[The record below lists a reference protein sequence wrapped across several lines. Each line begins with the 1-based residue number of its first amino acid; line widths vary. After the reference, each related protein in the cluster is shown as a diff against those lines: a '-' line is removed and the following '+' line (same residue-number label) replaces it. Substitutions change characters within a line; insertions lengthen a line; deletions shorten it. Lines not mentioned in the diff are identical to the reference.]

1 MPLFFRWV
9 TNLIYSERDFNLVQQ
24 EHNHLVRFSAMA
36 SKCEIL
42 LDTDDRLLAQ
52 KLAQTAFRE
61 AKRIEQKYSRYLKD
75 NIVSRINNSHGRS
88 VALDAETLQLFSFA
102 DKLYQLSAG
111 LFDITSGVLRKAW
124 RFDGSNILPDQK
136 EIDSILPNIGWK
148 KVGWK
153 KVGWE
158 KVGWEKPT
166 VTESEIILP
175 AGMQIDLGGIG
186 KEYAVDKTLAIICE
200 LTSIPVLVNYGGDIA
215 TNGTSHPQKF
225 WTVGIESIDEDN
237 PHQTLR
243 LKSGALATSGDQ
255 HRCIVKDG
263 KRYGHILNPR
273 TGWPIE
279 NAPRS
284 ITVAANTCVEAGTL
298 STLAMLQGINAED
311 YLSELEATSWTLR
324 DE

>member
-1 MPLFFRWV
+1 MPSFFRWV
-9 TNLIYSERDFNLVQQ
+9 TNLTYNEQDFNLVQQ

-42 LDTDDRLLAQ
+42 LDTDDKLLAQ
-52 KLAQTAFRE
+52 KLAQTAFHE

-75 NIVSRINNSHGRS
+75 NIVSRINNSKGRP

-111 LFDITSGVLRKAW
+111 LFDLTSGVLRKAW
-124 RFDGSNILPDQK
+124 RFDGSNIVPDQK
-136 EIDSILPNIGWK
+136 EIDSILPNIGW
-148 KVGWK
+148 
-153 KVGWE
+153 E
-158 KVGWEKPT
+158 KVGWEKAGWEKLT
-166 VTESEIILP
+166 VTESEITLP
-175 AGMQIDLGGIG
+175 AGMQIDFGGIG
-186 KEYAVDKTLAIICE
+186 KEYAVDKTLGIICD

-215 TNGTSHPQKF
+215 TNGALHPQKF
-225 WTVGIESIDEDN
+225 WTVGVESIDEND

-243 LKSGALATSGDQ
+243 LKSGALATSGDR
-255 HRCIVKDG
+255 HRSIVKDG

-279 NAPRS
+279 DAPRS
-284 ITVAANTCVEAGTL
+284 VTVAANTCVEAGTL

-311 YLSELEATSWTLR
+311 YLSELEATFWVLR
-324 DE
+324 DD